1 MRLFEEVLLF
11 ESKDLVGFERERSK
25 ELSFLDDDKE
35 FLESKALFQ
44 NPKSISSSVDVLFQF
59 DVVDG
64 FVFGGLICK
73 DKSGCA
79 GNSSI
84 FFAIY
89 TSTKK
94 QIFFFF
100 LWFWL
105 GIVSTLLFLH
115 LCGMEYNNN
124 GMKNLDG

>member
-84 FFAIY
+84 FFVAIY
-89 TSTKK
+89 TPTKNNNFFVFVCGFALELY
-94 QIFFFF
+94 QHFFFF
-100 LWFWL
+100 TCVEWN
-105 GIVSTLLFLH
+105 IIIMV
-115 LCGMEYNNN
+115 
-124 GMKNLDG
+124 